1 MAKRTSPGSR
11 AAVLAA
17 TVLAMAAWASPGHAD
32 LVGRDLDGNLGTIEA
47 YYDTVLGITWLV
59 NANLAYTEAF
69 GVTGINTDGRMTWD
83 KANEWIAAMNTAGY
97 LGATGWRL
105 PFVVDTNSP
114 GCNSTNSGTDCGYNV
129 QTMSGSTVS
138 TTRGSS
144 VSTMATRTTT
154 PRPTSGLSGPLTRT
168 TSALPYPCRPPH
180 GCCSPES
187 LALAL

>member
-97 LGATGWRL
+97 LGETGWRL
-105 PFVVDTNSP
+105 PFVVDTNDP
-114 GCNSTNSGTDCGYNV
+114 GCDVANFGTDCGYNV
-129 QTMSGSTVS
+129 QTMSGSTVYS
-138 TTRGSS
+138 E
-144 VSTMATRTTT
+144 MAHLFYVTLGNLGKCSRTGA
-154 PRPTSGLSGPLTRT
+154 S
-168 TSALPYPCRPPH
+168 
-180 GCCSPES
+180 
-187 LALAL
+187 